1 MARSARLLSL
11 AVVWLVFDLGS
22 VMIKHGGVG
31 VEGVDLMFHLFAG
44 REDCFFELM
53 ERNKTMYV
61 EYSVIGTGMGDSDV
75 NFQLTDPQGRPVV
88 TEFRKAT
95 SRHE

>member
-1 MARSARLLSL
+1 METWIKLITL
-11 AVVWLVFDLGS
+11 AVAWLVADFGNVLQRN
-22 VMIKHGGVG
+22 HG

-44 REDCFFELM
+44 REDCFFEYL
-53 ERNKTMYV
+53 ERNKTMYI
-61 EYSVIGTGMGDSDV
+61 EYTVIGTGMGDSDI

-88 TEFRKAT
+88 TEFRKPN